1 MRKRFLA
8 GGVNHESPSFE
19 NISSIVR
26 TRSQIFDTMTKWITQ
41 GGGAQDALDD
51 PALYAAV
58 LDFLK
63 RPTEPIP
70 DDAEGSVKHGLTLL
84 DDMRKVLLATF
95 TAQTLRPLARTTL
108 VTDHKRSRSIVHAY
122 GAEPPDIDK
131 VTAEEL
137 VNNLD
142 AMAGAAFR
150 NVVQEVPFLIDAY
163 VYCLLSDIKCSLPL

>member
-8 GGVNHESPSFE
+8 GGVNHDSPSSE
-19 NISSIVR
+19 NISLVVR
-26 TRSQIFDTMTKWITQ
+26 TRSQIFDTMTKWIGQ

-51 PALYAAV
+51 SALYAAMA
-58 LDFLK
+58 DFLK
-63 RPTEPIP
+63 RPADHIP
-70 DDAEGSVKHGLTLL
+70 DDADESVKHGLTLL
-84 DDMRKVLLATF
+84 GDMRKVLFAAF
-95 TAQTLRPLARTTL
+95 TAQTLRPLARLAL

-150 NVVQEVPFLIDAY
+150 NVVQEVPFHPCL
-163 VYCLLSDIKCSLPL
+163 VLLSY